1 MHKISYV
8 TLGCPKNQVDT
19 DTLVEQ
25 ISGAGFGFTEDPEEA
40 DAFIVNTCCFIDDA
54 KRESI
59 DVILQVAKQRKNGS
73 KLIVMGCMGQRYRD
87 DLMREIPEI
96 DSVFGVED
104 FGNILEYVRS
114 EFGSGEGERESPPD
128 IESSYGYVKIAD
140 GCNRTCSFCVI
151 PAIRGSFRSDRQNLI
166 LKRVEKLLARDVK
179 EIILIAQD
187 ITGYGK
193 DLKEDIDLSGLIG
206 KIADIEGDFWI
217 RLLYLYPAGVTDEL
231 IDVMAE
237 NEKVCSYFDI
247 PVQHSENDILR
258 SMRRGH
264 TKDDIKR
271 IIDKVRNKIPD
282 ATLRT
287 ALIVGYPGET
297 GEHFEGLKRF
307 VIETEFDRLGVFKY
321 SPQEGTPAYSL
332 EGQVPEEIKEERFD
346 EIMRVQSEISFKKN
360 KELVGKQFRALI
372 DDIDGDTG
380 IGRLYSHAPEIDGVV
395 LIKDCPMEK
404 KGKDSNENLKVRDE
418 VSSEIQIKV
427 EGNL

>member
-1 MHKISYV
+1 MNRIAYV
-8 TLGCPKNQVDT
+8 TMGCPKNQVDT

-25 ISGAGFGFTEDPEEA
+25 ISGAGFGLTEDPETA
-40 DAFIVNTCCFIDDA
+40 DAFIVNTCCFVDDA

-87 DLMREIPEI
+87 DLMREMPEI
-96 DSVFGVED
+96 DAVFGVED
-104 FGNILEYVRS
+104 FGKILEYVRS
-114 EFGSGEGERESPPD
+114 ELEPVMGEREDSID
-128 IESSYGYVKIAD
+128 TETSYGYVKIAD

-151 PAIRGSFRSDRQNLI
+151 PSIRGRFRSDRQELI
-166 LKRVEKLLARDVK
+166 INRAKKLLERSAR

-193 DLKEDIDLSGLIG
+193 DLKEDIELSSLIG
-206 KIADIEGDFWI
+206 KIADIDGDFWI

-231 IDVMAE
+231 IDVIAG
-237 NEKVCSYFDI
+237 NDKVCSYFDI

-264 TKDDIKR
+264 TKDDINR
-271 IIDKVRNKIPD
+271 IIDKIRSKVPD
-282 ATLRT
+282 AVLRT
-287 ALIVGYPGET
+287 ALIVGFPGET
-297 GEHFEGLKRF
+297 DEHFEGLKRF
-307 VIETEFDRLGVFKY
+307 VIETEFERLGVFKY
-321 SPQEGTPAYSL
+321 SPQEDTPAYAL
-332 EGQVPEEIKEERFD
+332 EGQVPEEIKDERYD
-346 EIMRVQSEISFKKN
+346 EIMRVQSEISLKKN

-395 LIKDCPMEK
+395 LIKDCPLK
-404 KGKDSNENLKVRDE
+404 IKGEFSNVRITDAYDYDL
-418 VSSEIQIKV
+418 VGEIIDA
-427 EGNL
+427 